1 MSSKSKVL
9 VGLLIFGLAIF
20 WGGFN
25 IKPAMASENW
35 SRELLVNGDFE
46 SSNHYSNWYQYYNDL
61 GSNPGIECS
70 ACVIAY
76 GHGRDGGYGAY
87 LGGIDSSYYGLINPA
102 QWQSHVGVGS
112 LADADRVVLSY
123 YYNMSTIE
131 VADGD
136 HGYARLGNAATG
148 SVLTSQVY
156 NAYQDYTSDWTLVSW
171 DITAYK
177 NYDLDIEFI
186 FVPNDNDQVTQFD
199 VDDIS
204 LTAYY
209 DDSTGPVSGSVVI
222 NSMANATTSTS
233 VTLSTSAT
241 DTVSGVKFMRFSNDN
256 SNWSGWYDYA
266 SSATWSLTA
275 GQGTKTV
282 YAQYRDNV
290 GNISSSAS
298 DSITYDPNG
307 PSGRIKINN
316 GARTT
321 RSSKVTLNLSASDL
335 SGVSQMRFS
344 NNGKKWCSWKT
355 YSKKYRNWNMT
366 KRSYG
371 GSSKRGKKK
380 VYVQFKDTLGNVSTK
395 KLDTITYK

>member
-1 MSSKSKVL
+1 MDSKSKTL
-9 VGLLIFGLAIF
+9 VVLLIFGLALL

-25 IKPAMASENW
+25 VKPAKASYNW
-35 SRELLVNGDFE
+35 PKDFVTNWNFE
-46 SSNHYSNWYQYYNDL
+46 SSDHSTWYQMYSPPPFTDEV
-61 GSNPGIECS
+61 ECD
-70 ACVIAY
+70 CIIVPN
-76 GHGRDGGYGAY
+76 HGVDSSSGGW
-87 LGGIDSSYYGLINPA
+87 LGGDDVYKYALLYPHSTL
-102 QWQSHVGVGS
+102 SHVGVGS

-123 YYNMSTIE
+123 YYNMTTAEIANNDKVDVVVRDAASY
-131 VADGD
+131 GP
-136 HGYARLGNAATG
+136 LGIRTYN
-148 SVLTSQVY
+148 SFDDKTSGWVM
-156 NAYQDYTSDWTLVSW
+156 TSW

-177 NYDLDIEFI
+177 NYDLYFY
-186 FVPNDNDQVTQFD
+186 FMFTPTDNSAITTFN
-199 VDDIS
+199 VDNVS

-222 NSMANATTSTS
+222 NSMNTATTSIG

-241 DTVSGVKFMRFSNDN
+241 DSKSGVKFMRFSNDN

-266 SSATWSLTA
+266 SSYPWTLTA

-290 GNISSSAS
+290 GNISGSAS
-298 DSITYDPNG
+298 DSIVYDPNG
-307 PSGRIKINN
+307 PSGKIKINK
-316 GARTT
+316 GARSTT
-321 RSSKVTLNLSASDL
+321 KAKVRLGLSASDL

-344 NNGKKWCSWKT
+344 NNGKRWSSWKT
-355 YSKKYRNWNMT
+355 YAKTYRNWDMT

-395 KLDTITYK
+395 KLDTITYR